1 MSRRKDN
8 LERLCNK
15 LERRF
20 GRTDPLFLQA
30 KAELETYSSP
40 GQMVPIRHDW
50 STPYGAVIKRWR
62 NVNQAQ
68 VRH

>member
-20 GRTDPLFLQA
+20 GRADSLFLQA
-30 KAELETYSSP
+30 KAELETQSVT
-40 GQMVPIRHDW
+40 GQMAPIRHDW
-50 STPYGAVIKRWR
+50 SKPYDAFINSWR
-62 NVNQAQ
+62 TGSRAQ
-68 VRH
+68 FRH